1 MLKNHLEMGTH
12 GQHIERN
19 VRQTYFEGCEIGQT
33 ELTRRSVLIWALVGI
48 VACAAAVLLI
58 VRIHGWSVGGTRIKG
73 AVIRRDSDSR
83 RELPISNVVVT
94 ASDGATSATT
104 QSTAAGY
111 FNLPFRGGVW
121 PGQTIVLTFS
131 HPEYEPLEI
140 KLQPS
145 FRLAAKELYVAAM
158 VPKTETTSAGSAG
171 SPALVSNIRVRYT
184 VNSPMEVNIGS
195 AVRTFQV
202 VNKGNVPCDHHA
214 PCSPDG
220 NWTASTNFIS
230 LDAGVDNEF
239 GNVRASC
246 IAGPCPFT
254 KIDSSGFVEG
264 GRYITVSAL
273 NWSDTATFLLEAEV
287 RHTSEISNVREF
299 FPVVFGQALNF
310 TVPESQEGV
319 SLEAEVDGAPMVFPL
334 GPDLYLS
341 WAACTASKNTGEEK
355 GTVYRC
361 ELKPGYRF

>member
-1 MLKNHLEMGTH
+1 MKHRKILVWTIIGVVASAVAIALA
-12 GQHIERN
+12 
-19 VRQTYFEGCEIGQT
+19 VRMHRWREE
-33 ELTRRSVLIWALVGI
+33 SM
-48 VACAAAVLLI
+48 
-58 VRIHGWSVGGTRIKG
+58 RIRG

-83 RELPISNVVVT
+83 RELPISDVAVT

-104 QSTAAGY
+104 QSTASGY

-121 PGQTIVLTFS
+121 PGQTVILSFS
-131 HPEYEPLEI
+131 HPDYETLNI
-140 KLQPS
+140 KLQPG

-158 VPKTETTSAGSAG
+158 VPRAEKAGAG
-171 SPALVSNIRVRYT
+171 PNGSRVVVSNIRVRYT

-195 AVRTFQV
+195 AVKTFQV
-202 VNKGNVPCDHHA
+202 VNMGNVPCNRRS

-220 NWTASTNFIS
+220 NWKASTDSLS

-254 KIDSSGFVEG
+254 KIDSSGFVQG
-264 GRYITVSAL
+264 GRNITVSAL
-273 NWSDTATFLLEAEV
+273 NWSETATFLLEAEV

-299 FPVVFGQALNF
+299 YPVVFGQALNF
-310 TVPESQEGV
+310 TLPESEEGV

-341 WAACTASKNTGEEK
+341 WATCTATTNSGEEK